1 MKIALSQ
8 FEIIPSMPRVNAER
22 MINFIKEAKNNK
34 ADMIIFPEL
43 SISGYLIGD
52 MWESESFIRE
62 CEELGEEI
70 IKASKDIFVIFG
82 NVAVDRNKKNFDG
95 RVRKYNAL
103 FLAKNG
109 KLIKNPTKNYKKNS
123 SIKNSYMPY
132 PFIIKTLLTN
142 YKEFEEP
149 RHFFSLKDLFLE
161 NALKIE
167 NNFKNKFN
175 IKEYLKPIEIDIDG
189 EKINLGLTICEDA
202 WSSNYDLSPMDIINE
217 NADIFINISSSP
229 YTLIKNDR
237 RHKIYSDIAKKYK
250 KPLIYV
256 NNVGIQNNG
265 KTVYAFDGG
274 SSVYDDK
281 GNIILTSNRYE
292 ESLYYIEMNI
302 TKKEYPKP
310 IIIKEENEYKLIY
323 DTIIYGIRKF
333 TKSIGINKVVI
344 GVSGGIDSALS
355 SAVYVNAIGKDNVLL
370 VNMPSKFNS
379 NTTKNLAKTLSEN
392 LGCGYMIVPIQES
405 VDFTIKQI
413 ETIPIIKDGKKSFLK
428 VSSFVSENIQARD
441 RSARI
446 LSGLAA
452 AFGGAFTCNA
462 NKTETTVGYSTLYG
476 DGAGFFAAL
485 ADLWKYQIYELA
497 KYINKNIFK
506 KEIIPE
512 GSIDIVPSAELSSAQ
527 AVDEGKGDPIK
538 YDYHDYLF
546 KTLIE
551 SWNKIIP
558 EDILRWYIDG
568 ELEEK
573 IGCKKGLIKKYFKN
587 DLEFV
592 EDLERWWK
600 QYTGI
605 AVAKRIQSP
614 PILAISRRAF
624 GFGNRESQNGV
635 YYTSKYLYLKNKILD

>member
-1 MKIALSQ
+1 MKITLSQ
-8 FEIIPSMPRVNAER
+8 LEIIPSMPTNNAAR
-22 MINFIKEAKNNK
+22 IINYIEEAKNNN

-43 SISGYLIGD
+43 AISGYLIGD

-103 FLAKNG
+103 FLAKDG
-109 KLIKNPTKNYKKNS
+109 KLIKNPYSK
-123 SIKNSYMPY
+123 IPY
-132 PFIIKTLLTN
+132 PFIIKTLLPN
-142 YKEFEEP
+142 YKEFEDT
-149 RHFFSLKDLFLE
+149 RHFFSLKDLIFE
-161 NALKIE
+161 NALE
-167 NNFKNKFN
+167 DNFDL
-175 IKEYLKPIEIDIDG
+175 KEYFNPVEINING

-202 WSSNYDLSPMDIINE
+202 WSSNYNLSPIDILNE
-217 NADIFINISSSP
+217 KTDLFINISSSP
-229 YTLIKNDR
+229 YTLIKDTK
-237 RHKIYSDIAKKYK
+237 RHKMYSDISKKYN

-265 KTVYAFDGG
+265 KTVYTFDGG
-274 SSVYDDK
+274 SSAYDNN
-281 GNIILTSNRYE
+281 GNIIFASNRYE
-292 ESLYYIEMNI
+292 ERLYYIEMNL
-302 TKKEYPKP
+302 TKKEFPKA
-310 IIIKEENEYKLIY
+310 IKINEENEYKLIY

-333 TKSIGINKVVI
+333 TKLIGINKVVI

-370 VNMPSKFNS
+370 VNMPSRFNS
-379 NTTKNLAKTLSEN
+379 NTTKNLAKTLAEN
-392 LGCGYMIVPIQES
+392 LGCAYMVVPIQES

-413 ETIPIIKDGKKSFLK
+413 ETCKIIKDGEESFLK
-428 VSSFVSENIQARD
+428 VSSFIAENIQARD
-441 RSARI
+441 RSSRI

-452 AFGGAFTCNA
+452 SFGGVFTCNA
-462 NKTETTVGYSTLYG
+462 NKTETMVGYSTLYG

-512 GSIDIVPSAELSSAQ
+512 GSINIIPSAELSNAQ

-546 KTLIE
+546 KALME
-551 SWNKIIP
+551 SWNRILP
-558 EDILRWYIDG
+558 EDILQMYID
-568 ELEEK
+568 EILEEK
-573 IGCKKGLIKKYFKN
+573 IGCEKGIIKKYFKN
-587 DLEFV
+587 DLEFI
-592 EDLERWWK
+592 EDLEKWWR
-600 QYTGI
+600 QYMGMAI
-605 AVAKRIQSP
+605 SKRIQAP

-624 GFGNRESQNGV
+624 GFGNRESQNRV
-635 YYTSKYLYLKNKILD
+635 YYTSKYLYLKNKLLN

>member
-8 FEIIPSMPRVNAER
+8 FEIIPSMPTNNAAR
-22 MINFIKEAKNNK
+22 IINYIEEAKNNK

-43 SISGYLIGD
+43 AISGYLIGD

-82 NVAVDRNKKNFDG
+82 NVAVDRNKNNFDG

-103 FLAKNG
+103 FLAKDG
-109 KLIKNPTKNYKKNS
+109 KLIKNPYSK
-123 SIKNSYMPY
+123 IPY
-132 PFIIKTLLTN
+132 PFIIKTLLPN
-142 YKEFEEP
+142 YKEFEDT
-149 RHFFSLKDLFLE
+149 RHFFSLKDLIFE
-161 NALKIE
+161 NTFKNNE
-167 NNFKNKFN
+167 NNFDL
-175 IKEYLKPIEIDIDG
+175 KEYFNPVEINING

-202 WSSNYDLSPMDIINE
+202 WSSNYNLSPIDILNE
-217 NADIFINISSSP
+217 KTDLFINISSSP
-229 YTLIKNDR
+229 YTLIKDTK
-237 RHKIYSDIAKKYK
+237 RHKMYSDISKKYN

-265 KTVYAFDGG
+265 KTVYTFDGG
-274 SSVYDDK
+274 SSAYDNK
-281 GNIILTSNRYE
+281 GNIIFASNRYE
-292 ESLYYIEMNI
+292 ESLYYIETDLI
-302 TKKEYPKP
+302 KKEFPKT
-310 IIIKEENEYKLIY
+310 IIINEENEYKLIY

-333 TKSIGINKVVI
+333 MKSIGINKVVI

-355 SAVYVNAIGKDNVLL
+355 SAMYVSAIGKDNVLL

-379 NTTKNLAKTLSEN
+379 NTTKNLAKTLAEN
-392 LGCGYMIVPIQES
+392 LGCAYMVVPIQES

-413 ETIPIIKDGKKSFLK
+413 ETCKIIKDGEESFLK
-428 VSSFVSENIQARD
+428 VSSFIAENIQARD

-452 AFGGAFTCNA
+452 SFGGVFTCNA
-462 NKTETTVGYSTLYG
+462 NKTETMVGYSTLYG

-512 GSIDIVPSAELSSAQ
+512 GSINIIPSAELSNAQ

-546 KTLIE
+546 KALIE
-551 SWNKIIP
+551 SWNRILP
-558 EDILRWYIDG
+558 EDILKMYIDG
-568 ELEEK
+568 VLEEK
-573 IGCKKGLIKKYFKN
+573 IGCEKGIIKKYFKN
-587 DLEFV
+587 DLEFI
-592 EDLERWWK
+592 EDLEKWWR
-600 QYTGI
+600 QYMGMAI
-605 AVAKRIQSP
+605 SKRIQAP

-624 GFGNRESQNGV
+624 GFGNRESQNRV
-635 YYTSKYLYLKNKILD
+635 YYTSKYLYLKNKLLN

>member
-8 FEIIPSMPRVNAER
+8 FEIIPSMPTNNAAR
-22 MINFIKEAKNNK
+22 IINYIEEAKNNK

-43 SISGYLIGD
+43 AISGYLIGD

-82 NVAVDRNKKNFDG
+82 NVAIDRNKKNFDG

-103 FLAKNG
+103 FLAKDG
-109 KLIKNPTKNYKKNS
+109 KLIKN
-123 SIKNSYMPY
+123 SYSKIPY
-132 PFIIKTLLTN
+132 PFIIKTLLPN
-142 YKEFEEP
+142 YKEFEDT
-149 RHFFSLKDLFLE
+149 RHFFSLKDLIFE
-161 NALKIE
+161 NALE
-167 NNFKNKFN
+167 DNFDL
-175 IKEYLKPIEIDIDG
+175 KEYFNPVEINING

-202 WSSNYDLSPMDIINE
+202 WSSNYNLSPMDILNE
-217 NADIFINISSSP
+217 KTDLFINISSSP
-229 YTLIKNDR
+229 YTLIKDTK
-237 RHKIYSDIAKKYK
+237 RHKMYSDISKKYN

-265 KTVYAFDGG
+265 KTVYTFDGG
-274 SSVYDDK
+274 SSAYDNN
-281 GNIILTSNRYE
+281 GNIILNSNRYE
-292 ESLYYIEMNI
+292 ERLYYIEMNL
-302 TKKEYPKP
+302 TKKEFPKA
-310 IIIKEENEYKLIY
+310 IKINEENEYKLIY

-333 TKSIGINKVVI
+333 MKSIGINKVVI

-379 NTTKNLAKTLSEN
+379 NTTKNLAKTLAEN
-392 LGCGYMIVPIQES
+392 LGCAYMVVPIQES

-413 ETIPIIKDGKKSFLK
+413 ETCKIIKDGEESFFK
-428 VSSFVSENIQARD
+428 VSSFIAENIQARD
-441 RSARI
+441 RSSRI

-452 AFGGAFTCNA
+452 SFGGVFTCNA
-462 NKTETTVGYSTLYG
+462 NKTETMVGYSTLYG

-512 GSIDIVPSAELSSAQ
+512 GSINIIPSAELSNAQ

-551 SWNKIIP
+551 SWNRILP
-558 EDILRWYIDG
+558 EDILQMYIDG
-568 ELEEK
+568 ILEEK
-573 IGCKKGLIKKYFKN
+573 IGCEKGIIKKYFKN
-587 DLEFV
+587 DLEFI
-592 EDLERWWK
+592 EDLEKWWR
-600 QYTGI
+600 QYMGMAI
-605 AVAKRIQSP
+605 SKRIQAP

-624 GFGNRESQNGV
+624 GFGNRESQNRV
-635 YYTSKYLYLKNKILD
+635 YYTSKYLYLKNKLLN

>member
-8 FEIIPSMPRVNAER
+8 FEIIPSMPTNNAAR
-22 MINFIKEAKNNK
+22 IINYIEEAKNNN

-43 SISGYLIGD
+43 AISGYLIGD

-103 FLAKNG
+103 FLAKDG
-109 KLIKNPTKNYKKNS
+109 KLIKNPYSK
-123 SIKNSYMPY
+123 IPH
-132 PFIIKTLLTN
+132 PFIIKTLLPN
-142 YKEFEEP
+142 YKEFEDT
-149 RHFFSLKDLFLE
+149 RHFFGLKDLIFE
-161 NALKIE
+161 NALK
-167 NNFKNKFN
+167 NNFDL
-175 IKEYLKPIEIDIDG
+175 KEYFNPVEINING

-202 WSSNYDLSPMDIINE
+202 WSSNYNLSPMDILNE
-217 NADIFINISSSP
+217 KTDLFINISSSP
-229 YTLIKNDR
+229 YTLIKDTK
-237 RHKIYSDIAKKYK
+237 RHKMYSDISKKYN

-265 KTVYAFDGG
+265 KTVYTFDGG
-274 SSVYDDK
+274 SSAYDNN
-281 GNIILTSNRYE
+281 GNIICASNRYE
-292 ESLYYIEMNI
+292 ERLYYIEMNL
-302 TKKEYPKP
+302 TKKEFPKA
-310 IIIKEENEYKLIY
+310 IKINEENEYKLIY

-333 TKSIGINKVVI
+333 MKSIGINKVVI

-379 NTTKNLAKTLSEN
+379 NTTKNLAKTLAEN
-392 LGCGYMIVPIQES
+392 LGCAYMVVPIQES

-413 ETIPIIKDGKKSFLK
+413 ETCKIIKDGEESFLK
-428 VSSFVSENIQARD
+428 VSSFIAENIQARD
-441 RSARI
+441 RSSRI

-452 AFGGAFTCNA
+452 SFGGVFTCNA
-462 NKTETTVGYSTLYG
+462 NKTETMVGYSTLYG

-512 GSIDIVPSAELSSAQ
+512 GSINIIPSAELSNAQ

-546 KTLIE
+546 KALIE
-551 SWNKIIP
+551 SWNRILP
-558 EDILRWYIDG
+558 EDILQMYIDG
-568 ELEEK
+568 ILEEK
-573 IGCKKGLIKKYFKN
+573 IGCKKGIIKKYFKN
-587 DLEFV
+587 DLEFI
-592 EDLERWWK
+592 EDLEKCWR
-600 QYTGI
+600 QYMGMAI
-605 AVAKRIQSP
+605 SKRIQAP

-624 GFGNRESQNGV
+624 GFGNRESQNRV
-635 YYTSKYLYLKNKILD
+635 YYTSKYLYLKNKLLN

>member
-8 FEIIPSMPRVNAER
+8 FEIIPSMPTNNAAR
-22 MINFIKEAKNNK
+22 IINYIEEAKNNK

-43 SISGYLIGD
+43 AISGYLIGD

-82 NVAVDRNKKNFDG
+82 NVAVDRNKNNFDG

-103 FLAKNG
+103 FLAKDG
-109 KLIKNPTKNYKKNS
+109 KLIKNPYSK
-123 SIKNSYMPY
+123 IPY
-132 PFIIKTLLTN
+132 PFIIKTLLPN
-142 YKEFEEP
+142 YKEFEDT
-149 RHFFSLKDLFLE
+149 RHFFSLKDLIFE
-161 NALKIE
+161 NALE
-167 NNFKNKFN
+167 DNFDL
-175 IKEYLKPIEIDIDG
+175 KEYFNPVEINING

-202 WSSNYDLSPMDIINE
+202 WSSNYNLSPMDILNE
-217 NADIFINISSSP
+217 KIDLFINISSSP
-229 YTLIKNDR
+229 YTLIKDTK
-237 RHKIYSDIAKKYK
+237 RHKMYSDISKKYN

-265 KTVYAFDGG
+265 KTVYTFDGG
-274 SSVYDDK
+274 SSAYDNN
-281 GNIILTSNRYE
+281 GNIICASNRYE
-292 ESLYYIEMNI
+292 ERLYYIEMNL
-302 TKKEYPKP
+302 TKKEFPKA
-310 IIIKEENEYKLIY
+310 IKINEENEYKLIY

-333 TKSIGINKVVI
+333 MKSIGINKVVI

-370 VNMPSKFNS
+370 VNMPSRFNS
-379 NTTKNLAKTLSEN
+379 NTTKNLAKTLAEN
-392 LGCGYMIVPIQES
+392 LGCAYMVVPIQES

-413 ETIPIIKDGKKSFLK
+413 ETCKIIKDGEESFLK
-428 VSSFVSENIQARD
+428 VSSFIAENIQARD
-441 RSARI
+441 RSSRI

-452 AFGGAFTCNA
+452 SFGGVFTCNA
-462 NKTETTVGYSTLYG
+462 NKTETMVGYSTLYG

-512 GSIDIVPSAELSSAQ
+512 GSINIVPSAELSNAQ

-546 KTLIE
+546 KALME
-551 SWNKIIP
+551 SWNRILP
-558 EDILRWYIDG
+558 EDILKMYIDG
-568 ELEEK
+568 ILEEK
-573 IGCKKGLIKKYFKN
+573 IGCEKGIIKKYFKS

-592 EDLERWWK
+592 EDLEKWWR
-600 QYTGI
+600 QYMGMAI
-605 AVAKRIQSP
+605 SKRIQAP

-624 GFGNRESQNGV
+624 GFGNRESQNRV
-635 YYTSKYLYLKNKILD
+635 YYTSKYLYLKNKLLN

>member
-8 FEIIPSMPRVNAER
+8 FEIIPSMPTNNAAR
-22 MINFIKEAKNNK
+22 IINYIEEAKNNN
-34 ADMIIFPEL
+34 ADIIIFPEL
-43 SISGYLIGD
+43 AISGYLIGD

-103 FLAKNG
+103 FLAKDG
-109 KLIKNPTKNYKKNS
+109 KLIKNPYSK
-123 SIKNSYMPY
+123 IPY
-132 PFIIKTLLTN
+132 PFIIKTLLPN
-142 YKEFEEP
+142 YKEFEDT
-149 RHFFSLKDLFLE
+149 RHFFSLKDLIFE
-161 NALKIE
+161 NALE
-167 NNFKNKFN
+167 DNFDL
-175 IKEYLKPIEIDIDG
+175 KEYFNPVEINING

-202 WSSNYDLSPMDIINE
+202 WSSNYNLSPIDILNE
-217 NADIFINISSSP
+217 KTDLFINISSSP
-229 YTLIKNDR
+229 YTLIKDTK
-237 RHKIYSDIAKKYK
+237 RHKMYSDIAKKYN

-265 KTVYAFDGG
+265 KTVYTFDGG
-274 SSVYDDK
+274 SSAYDNK
-281 GNIILTSNRYE
+281 GNIICASNRYE
-292 ESLYYIEMNI
+292 ERLYYIEMNL
-302 TKKEYPKP
+302 TKKEFPKA
-310 IIIKEENEYKLIY
+310 IKINEEDEYKLIY

-333 TKSIGINKVVI
+333 MKSIGINKVVI

-370 VNMPSKFNS
+370 VNMPSRFNS
-379 NTTKNLAKTLSEN
+379 NTTKNLAKTLAEN
-392 LGCGYMIVPIQES
+392 LGCSYMVVPIQES

-413 ETIPIIKDGKKSFLK
+413 ETCKIIKDGEESFLK
-428 VSSFVSENIQARD
+428 VSSFASENIQARD
-441 RSARI
+441 RSSRI

-452 AFGGAFTCNA
+452 SFGGVFTCNA
-462 NKTETTVGYSTLYG
+462 NKTETMVGYSTLYG

-512 GSIDIVPSAELSSAQ
+512 GSINIIPSAELSNAQ

-546 KTLIE
+546 KALME
-551 SWNKIIP
+551 SWNRILP
-558 EDILRWYIDG
+558 EDILQMYIDG
-568 ELEEK
+568 VLEEK
-573 IGCKKGLIKKYFKN
+573 IGCEKGIIKKYLKN
-587 DLEFV
+587 DLEFI
-592 EDLERWWK
+592 EDLEKWWR
-600 QYTGI
+600 QYMGMAI
-605 AVAKRIQSP
+605 SKRIQAP

-624 GFGNRESQNGV
+624 GFGNRESQNRV
-635 YYTSKYLYLKNKILD
+635 YYTSKYLYLKNKLLN

>member
-8 FEIIPSMPRVNAER
+8 FEIIPSIPTNNAAR
-22 MINFIKEAKNNK
+22 IINYIEEAKNNK

-43 SISGYLIGD
+43 AISGYLIGD

-103 FLAKNG
+103 FLAKDG
-109 KLIKNPTKNYKKNS
+109 KLIKNPQSK
-123 SIKNSYMPY
+123 IPY
-132 PFIIKTLLTN
+132 PFIIKTLLPN
-142 YKEFEEP
+142 YKEFEDT
-149 RHFFSLKDLFLE
+149 RHFFSLKDLIFE
-161 NALKIE
+161 NTFKNNE
-167 NNFKNKFN
+167 NNFD
-175 IKEYLKPIEIDIDG
+175 IKEYFNPVEINING

-202 WSSNYDLSPMDIINE
+202 WSSNYNLSPIDILNE
-217 NADIFINISSSP
+217 KTDLFINISSSP
-229 YTLIKNDR
+229 YTLIKDTK
-237 RHKIYSDIAKKYK
+237 RHKMYSDISKKYN

-265 KTVYAFDGG
+265 KTVYTFDGG
-274 SSVYDDK
+274 SSAYDNN
-281 GNIILTSNRYE
+281 GNIICASNRYE
-292 ESLYYIEMNI
+292 ERLYYIEMNL
-302 TKKEYPKP
+302 TKKEFSKA
-310 IIIKEENEYKLIY
+310 IKINEENEYKLIY

-333 TKSIGINKVVI
+333 MKSIGINKVVI

-370 VNMPSKFNS
+370 VNMPSRFNS
-379 NTTKNLAKTLSEN
+379 NTTKNLAKTLAEN
-392 LGCGYMIVPIQES
+392 LSCAYMVVPIQES

-413 ETIPIIKDGKKSFLK
+413 ETCKIIKDGEESFLK
-428 VSSFVSENIQARD
+428 VSSFIAENIQARD
-441 RSARI
+441 RSSRI

-452 AFGGAFTCNA
+452 SFGGVFTCNA
-462 NKTETTVGYSTLYG
+462 NKTETMVGYSTLYG

-512 GSIDIVPSAELSSAQ
+512 GSINIMPSAELSNAQ

-546 KTLIE
+546 KTLME
-551 SWNKIIP
+551 SWNRILP
-558 EDILRWYIDG
+558 EDILQMYIDRV
-568 ELEEK
+568 LEEK
-573 IGCKKGLIKKYFKN
+573 IGCEKGIIKKYFKN
-587 DLEFV
+587 DLEFI
-592 EDLERWWK
+592 EDLEKWWR
-600 QYTGI
+600 QYMGMAI
-605 AVAKRIQSP
+605 SKRIQAP

-624 GFGNRESQNGV
+624 GFGNRESQNRV
-635 YYTSKYLYLKNKILD
+635 YYTSKYLYLKNKLLN

>member
-1 MKIALSQ
+1 MKITLSQ
-8 FEIIPSMPRVNAER
+8 LEIIPSMPTNNAAR
-22 MINFIKEAKNNK
+22 IINYIEEAKNNK

-43 SISGYLIGD
+43 AISGYLIGD

-95 RVRKYNAL
+95 RVIKYNAL
-103 FLAKNG
+103 FLAKDG
-109 KLIKNPTKNYKKNS
+109 KLIKNPYSK
-123 SIKNSYMPY
+123 IPY
-132 PFIIKTLLTN
+132 PFIIKTLLPN
-142 YKEFEEP
+142 YKEFEDT
-149 RHFFSLKDLFLE
+149 RHFFSLKDLIFE
-161 NALKIE
+161 NALE
-167 NNFKNKFN
+167 DNFDL
-175 IKEYLKPIEIDIDG
+175 KEYFNPVEINING

-202 WSSNYDLSPMDIINE
+202 WSSNYNLSPMDILNE
-217 NADIFINISSSP
+217 KTDLFINISSSP
-229 YTLIKNDR
+229 YTLIKDTK
-237 RHKIYSDIAKKYK
+237 RHKMYSDISKKYN

-265 KTVYAFDGG
+265 KTVYTFDGG
-274 SSVYDDK
+274 SSAYDNN
-281 GNIILTSNRYE
+281 GNIICASNRYE
-292 ESLYYIEMNI
+292 ERLYYIEMNL
-302 TKKEYPKP
+302 TKKEFPKA
-310 IIIKEENEYKLIY
+310 IKINEENEYKLIY

-333 TKSIGINKVVI
+333 MKSIGINKVVI

-370 VNMPSKFNS
+370 VNMPSRFNS
-379 NTTKNLAKTLSEN
+379 NTTKNLAKTLAKN
-392 LGCGYMIVPIQES
+392 LGCAYMVVPIQES

-413 ETIPIIKDGKKSFLK
+413 ETCKIIKDGEESFLK
-428 VSSFVSENIQARD
+428 VSSFIAENIQARD
-441 RSARI
+441 RSSRI

-452 AFGGAFTCNA
+452 SFGGVFTCNA
-462 NKTETTVGYSTLYG
+462 NKTETMVGYSTLYG

-512 GSIDIVPSAELSSAQ
+512 GSINIIPSAELSNAQ

-546 KTLIE
+546 KALME
-551 SWNKIIP
+551 SWNRILP
-558 EDILRWYIDG
+558 EDILQMYIDG
-568 ELEEK
+568 VLEEK
-573 IGCKKGLIKKYFKN
+573 IGCEKGIIKKYFKN
-587 DLEFV
+587 DLEFI
-592 EDLERWWK
+592 EDLEKWWR
-600 QYTGI
+600 QYMGMAI
-605 AVAKRIQSP
+605 SKRIQAP

-624 GFGNRESQNGV
+624 GFGNRESQNRV
-635 YYTSKYLYLKNKILD
+635 YYTSKYLYLKNKLLN

>member
-8 FEIIPSMPRVNAER
+8 FEIIPSMPTNNAAR
-22 MINFIKEAKNNK
+22 IINYIEEAKNNK

-43 SISGYLIGD
+43 AISGYLIGD

-109 KLIKNPTKNYKKNS
+109 KLIKNPYSK
-123 SIKNSYMPY
+123 IPY
-132 PFIIKTLLTN
+132 PFIIKTLLPN
-142 YKEFEEP
+142 YKEFEDT
-149 RHFFSLKDLFLE
+149 RHFFSLKDLIFE
-161 NALKIE
+161 NALE
-167 NNFKNKFN
+167 DNFDL
-175 IKEYLKPIEIDIDG
+175 KEYFNPVEINING

-202 WSSNYDLSPMDIINE
+202 WSSNYNLSPMDILNE
-217 NADIFINISSSP
+217 KTDLFINISSSP
-229 YTLIKNDR
+229 YTLIKDTK
-237 RHKIYSDIAKKYK
+237 RHKMYSDISKKYN

-265 KTVYAFDGG
+265 KTVYTFDGG
-274 SSVYDDK
+274 SSAYDNK
-281 GNIILTSNRYE
+281 GNIIFASNRYE
-292 ESLYYIEMNI
+292 ERLYYIEMNL
-302 TKKEYPKP
+302 TKKEFSKA
-310 IIIKEENEYKLIY
+310 IKINEENEYKLIY

-333 TKSIGINKVVI
+333 MKSIGINKVVI

-370 VNMPSKFNS
+370 VNMPSRFNS
-379 NTTKNLAKTLSEN
+379 NTTKNLAKTLAEN
-392 LGCGYMIVPIQES
+392 LGCAYMVVPIQES

-413 ETIPIIKDGKKSFLK
+413 ETCKIIKDTEESFLK
-428 VSSFVSENIQARD
+428 VSSFIAENIQARD
-441 RSARI
+441 RSSRI

-452 AFGGAFTCNA
+452 SFGGVFTCNA
-462 NKTETTVGYSTLYG
+462 NKTETMVGYSTLYG

-512 GSIDIVPSAELSSAQ
+512 GSINIVPSAELSNAQ

-546 KTLIE
+546 KTLME
-551 SWNKIIP
+551 SWNRILP
-558 EDILRWYIDG
+558 EDILQMYIDG
-568 ELEEK
+568 VLEEK
-573 IGCKKGLIKKYFKN
+573 IGCEKGIIKKYFKN
-587 DLEFV
+587 DLEFI
-592 EDLERWWK
+592 EDLEKWWR
-600 QYTGI
+600 QYMGMAI
-605 AVAKRIQSP
+605 SKRIQAP

-624 GFGNRESQNGV
+624 GFGNRESQNRV
-635 YYTSKYLYLKNKILD
+635 YYTSKYLYLKNKLLN

>member
-8 FEIIPSMPRVNAER
+8 FEIIPSMPTNNAAR
-22 MINFIKEAKNNK
+22 IINYIEEAKNNK

-43 SISGYLIGD
+43 AISGYLIGD

-103 FLAKNG
+103 FLAKDG
-109 KLIKNPTKNYKKNS
+109 KLIKNPYSK
-123 SIKNSYMPY
+123 IPY
-132 PFIIKTLLTN
+132 PFIIKTLLPN
-142 YKEFEEP
+142 YKEFEDP
-149 RHFFSLKDLFLE
+149 RHFFSLKDLIFE
-161 NALKIE
+161 NALE
-167 NNFKNKFN
+167 YNFDL
-175 IKEYLKPIEIDIDG
+175 KEYFNPVEINING

-202 WSSNYDLSPMDIINE
+202 WSSNYNLSPIDILNE
-217 NADIFINISSSP
+217 KTDLFINISSSP
-229 YTLIKNDR
+229 YTLIKDTK
-237 RHKIYSDIAKKYK
+237 RHKMYSDISKKYN

-265 KTVYAFDGG
+265 KTVYTFDGG
-274 SSVYDDK
+274 SSAYDNN
-281 GNIILTSNRYE
+281 GNIIFASNRYE
-292 ESLYYIEMNI
+292 ERLYYIEMNL
-302 TKKEYPKP
+302 TKKEFPKA
-310 IIIKEENEYKLIY
+310 IKINEENEYKLIY

-333 TKSIGINKVVI
+333 MKSIGINKVVI

-355 SAVYVNAIGKDNVLL
+355 SAMYVSAIGKDNVLL
-370 VNMPSKFNS
+370 VNMPSRFNS
-379 NTTKNLAKTLSEN
+379 NTTKNLAKTLAEN
-392 LGCGYMIVPIQES
+392 LGCAYMVVPIQES

-413 ETIPIIKDGKKSFLK
+413 ETCKIIKDTEESFLK
-428 VSSFVSENIQARD
+428 VSSFIAENIQARD
-441 RSARI
+441 RSSRI

-452 AFGGAFTCNA
+452 SFGGVFTCNA
-462 NKTETTVGYSTLYG
+462 NKTETMVGYSTLYG

-497 KYINKNIFK
+497 KYINKDIFK

-512 GSIDIVPSAELSSAQ
+512 GSINIIPSAELSNAQ

-546 KTLIE
+546 KTLME
-551 SWNKIIP
+551 SWNRILP
-558 EDILRWYIDG
+558 EDILQMYIDG
-568 ELEEK
+568 ILEEK
-573 IGCKKGLIKKYFKN
+573 IGCEKGIIKKYFKN
-587 DLEFV
+587 DLEFI
-592 EDLERWWK
+592 EDLEKWWR
-600 QYTGI
+600 QYMGMAI
-605 AVAKRIQSP
+605 SKRIQAP

-624 GFGNRESQNGV
+624 GFGNRESQNRV
-635 YYTSKYLYLKNKILD
+635 YYTSKYLYLKNKLLN

>member
-8 FEIIPSMPRVNAER
+8 FEIIPSMPTNNAAR
-22 MINFIKEAKNNK
+22 IINYIEEAKNNK

-43 SISGYLIGD
+43 AISGYLIGD

-103 FLAKNG
+103 FLAKDG
-109 KLIKNPTKNYKKNS
+109 KLIKNLYSK
-123 SIKNSYMPY
+123 ILY
-132 PFIIKTLLTN
+132 PFIIKTLLPN
-142 YKEFEEP
+142 YKEFEDT
-149 RHFFSLKDLFLE
+149 RHFFSLKDLIFE
-161 NALKIE
+161 NALE
-167 NNFKNKFN
+167 DNFDL
-175 IKEYLKPIEIDIDG
+175 KEYFNPVEINING

-202 WSSNYDLSPMDIINE
+202 WSSNYNLSPIDILNE
-217 NADIFINISSSP
+217 KTDLFINISSSP
-229 YTLIKNDR
+229 YTLIKDTK
-237 RHKIYSDIAKKYK
+237 RHKMYSDISKKYN

-265 KTVYAFDGG
+265 KTVYTFDGG
-274 SSVYDDK
+274 SSAYDNN
-281 GNIILTSNRYE
+281 GYIIFASNRYE
-292 ESLYYIEMNI
+292 ERLYYIEMNL
-302 TKKEYPKP
+302 TKKEFPKA
-310 IIIKEENEYKLIY
+310 IKINEENEYKLIY

-333 TKSIGINKVVI
+333 MKSIGINKVVI

-370 VNMPSKFNS
+370 VNMPSRFNS
-379 NTTKNLAKTLSEN
+379 NTTKNLAKTLAEN
-392 LGCGYMIVPIQES
+392 LGCAYMVVPIQES

-413 ETIPIIKDGKKSFLK
+413 ETCKIIKDGEESFLK
-428 VSSFVSENIQARD
+428 VSSFIAENIQARD
-441 RSARI
+441 RSSRI

-452 AFGGAFTCNA
+452 SFGGVFTCNA
-462 NKTETTVGYSTLYG
+462 NKTETMVGYSTLYG

-512 GSIDIVPSAELSSAQ
+512 GSINIIPSAELSNAQ

-551 SWNKIIP
+551 SWNRILP
-558 EDILRWYIDG
+558 EDILQMYIDG
-568 ELEEK
+568 ILEEK
-573 IGCKKGLIKKYFKN
+573 IGCEKGIIKKYFKN
-587 DLEFV
+587 DLEFI
-592 EDLERWWK
+592 EDLEKWWR
-600 QYTGI
+600 QYMGMAI
-605 AVAKRIQSP
+605 SKRIQAP

-624 GFGNRESQNGV
+624 GFGNRESQNRV
-635 YYTSKYLYLKNKILD
+635 YYTSKYLYLKNKLLN

>member
-8 FEIIPSMPRVNAER
+8 FEIIPSMPTNNAAR
-22 MINFIKEAKNNK
+22 IINYIEEAKNSK

-43 SISGYLIGD
+43 AISGYLIGD

-103 FLAKNG
+103 FLAKDE
-109 KLIKNPTKNYKKNS
+109 KLIKNPYSK
-123 SIKNSYMPY
+123 IPY
-132 PFIIKTLLTN
+132 PFIIKTLLPN
-142 YKEFEEP
+142 YKEFEDT
-149 RHFFSLKDLFLE
+149 RHFFSLKDFIFE
-161 NALKIE
+161 NALE
-167 NNFKNKFN
+167 DNFDL
-175 IKEYLKPIEIDIDG
+175 KEYVNPVKINING

-202 WSSNYDLSPMDIINE
+202 WSSNYNLSPIDILNE
-217 NADIFINISSSP
+217 KTDLFINISSSP
-229 YTLIKNDR
+229 YTLIKDTK
-237 RHKIYSDIAKKYK
+237 RHKMYSDISKKYN

-265 KTVYAFDGG
+265 KTVYTFDGG
-274 SSVYDDK
+274 SSAYDNN
-281 GNIILTSNRYE
+281 GNIIFASNRYE
-292 ESLYYIEMNI
+292 ERLYYIEMNL
-302 TKKEYPKP
+302 TKKEFPKA
-310 IIIKEENEYKLIY
+310 IKINEENEYKLIY

-333 TKSIGINKVVI
+333 TKLIGINKVVI

-370 VNMPSKFNS
+370 VNMPSRFNS
-379 NTTKNLAKTLSEN
+379 NTTKNLAKTLAEN
-392 LGCGYMIVPIQES
+392 LGCAYMVVPIQES

-413 ETIPIIKDGKKSFLK
+413 ETCKIIKDGEESFLK
-428 VSSFVSENIQARD
+428 VSSFIAENIQARD
-441 RSARI
+441 RSSRI

-452 AFGGAFTCNA
+452 SFGGVFTCNA
-462 NKTETTVGYSTLYG
+462 NKTETMVGYSTLYG

-512 GSIDIVPSAELSSAQ
+512 GSINIVPSAELSNAQ

-546 KTLIE
+546 KALME
-551 SWNKIIP
+551 SWNRILP
-558 EDILRWYIDG
+558 EDILKMYID
-568 ELEEK
+568 EVLEEK
-573 IGCKKGLIKKYFKN
+573 IGCEKGIIKKYFKS
-587 DLEFV
+587 DLEFI
-592 EDLERWWK
+592 EDLEKWWR
-600 QYTGI
+600 QYMGMAI
-605 AVAKRIQSP
+605 SKRIQAP

-624 GFGNRESQNGV
+624 GFGNRESQNRV
-635 YYTSKYLYLKNKILD
+635 YYTSKYLYLKNKLLN

>member
-1 MKIALSQ
+1 MKITLSQ
-8 FEIIPSMPRVNAER
+8 LEIIPSMPTNNAAR
-22 MINFIKEAKNNK
+22 IINYIEEAKNNK

-43 SISGYLIGD
+43 AISGYLIGD

-103 FLAKNG
+103 FLAKDG
-109 KLIKNPTKNYKKNS
+109 KLIKNPYSK
-123 SIKNSYMPY
+123 IPY
-132 PFIIKTLLTN
+132 PFIIKTLLPN
-142 YKEFEEP
+142 YKEFEDT
-149 RHFFSLKDLFLE
+149 RHFFSLKDLIFE
-161 NALKIE
+161 NALE
-167 NNFKNKFN
+167 DNFDIKKYFN
-175 IKEYLKPIEIDIDG
+175 PVEINING

-202 WSSNYDLSPMDIINE
+202 WSSNYNLSPMDILNE
-217 NADIFINISSSP
+217 KTDLFINISSSP
-229 YTLIKNDR
+229 YTLIKDTK
-237 RHKIYSDIAKKYK
+237 RHKMYSDISKKYN

-265 KTVYAFDGG
+265 KTVYTFDGG
-274 SSVYDDK
+274 SSAYDNN
-281 GNIILTSNRYE
+281 GNIIFASNRYE
-292 ESLYYIEMNI
+292 ERLYYIEMNL
-302 TKKEYPKP
+302 TKKEFPKA
-310 IIIKEENEYKLIY
+310 IKINEENEYKLIY

-333 TKSIGINKVVI
+333 TKLIGINKVVI

-370 VNMPSKFNS
+370 VNMPSRFNS
-379 NTTKNLAKTLSEN
+379 NTTKNLAKTLAKN
-392 LGCGYMIVPIQES
+392 LGCAYMVVPIQES

-413 ETIPIIKDGKKSFLK
+413 ETCKIIKDGEESFLK
-428 VSSFVSENIQARD
+428 VSSFIAENIQARD
-441 RSARI
+441 RSSRI

-452 AFGGAFTCNA
+452 SFGGVFTCNA
-462 NKTETTVGYSTLYG
+462 NKTETMVGYSTLYG

-512 GSIDIVPSAELSSAQ
+512 GSINIIPSAELSNAQ

-546 KTLIE
+546 KALME
-551 SWNKIIP
+551 SWNRILP
-558 EDILRWYIDG
+558 EDILQMYIDG
-568 ELEEK
+568 ILEEK
-573 IGCKKGLIKKYFKN
+573 IGCEKGIIKKYFKN
-587 DLEFV
+587 DLEFI
-592 EDLERWWK
+592 EDLEKWWR
-600 QYTGI
+600 QYMGMAI
-605 AVAKRIQSP
+605 SKRIQAP

-624 GFGNRESQNGV
+624 GFGNRESQNRV
-635 YYTSKYLYLKNKILD
+635 YYTSKYLYLKNKLLN

>member
-8 FEIIPSMPRVNAER
+8 FEIIPSMPTNNAAR
-22 MINFIKEAKNNK
+22 IINYIEEAKNSK
-34 ADMIIFPEL
+34 ADIIIFPEL
-43 SISGYLIGD
+43 AISGYLIGD

-103 FLAKNG
+103 FLAKDE
-109 KLIKNPTKNYKKNS
+109 KLIKNPYSK
-123 SIKNSYMPY
+123 IPY
-132 PFIIKTLLTN
+132 PFIIKTLLPN
-142 YKEFEEP
+142 YKEFEDT
-149 RHFFSLKDLFLE
+149 RHFFSLKDFIFENTLE
-161 NALKIE
+161 D
-167 NNFKNKFN
+167 NFDL
-175 IKEYLKPIEIDIDG
+175 KEYFNPVKINING

-202 WSSNYDLSPMDIINE
+202 WSSNYNLSPIDILNE
-217 NADIFINISSSP
+217 KTDLFINISSSP
-229 YTLIKNDR
+229 YTLIKDTK
-237 RHKIYSDIAKKYK
+237 RHKMYSDISKKYN

-265 KTVYAFDGG
+265 KTVYTFDGG
-274 SSVYDDK
+274 SSAYDNN
-281 GNIILTSNRYE
+281 GNIICASNRYE
-292 ESLYYIEMNI
+292 ERLYYIEMNL
-302 TKKEYPKP
+302 TKKEFPKA
-310 IIIKEENEYKLIY
+310 IKINEENEYKLIY

-333 TKSIGINKVVI
+333 MKSIGINKVVI

-370 VNMPSKFNS
+370 VNMPSRFNS
-379 NTTKNLAKTLSEN
+379 NTTKNLAKTLAEN
-392 LGCGYMIVPIQES
+392 LGCAYMVVPIQES

-413 ETIPIIKDGKKSFLK
+413 ETCNIIKDGEESFLK
-428 VSSFVSENIQARD
+428 VSSFIAENIQARD
-441 RSARI
+441 RSSRI

-452 AFGGAFTCNA
+452 SFGGVFTCNA
-462 NKTETTVGYSTLYG
+462 NKTETMVGYSTLYG

-512 GSIDIVPSAELSSAQ
+512 GSINIIPSAELSNAQ

-551 SWNKIIP
+551 SWNRILP
-558 EDILRWYIDG
+558 EDILQMYIDG
-568 ELEEK
+568 ILEEK
-573 IGCKKGLIKKYFKN
+573 IGCEKGIIKKYFKN
-587 DLEFV
+587 DLEFI
-592 EDLERWWK
+592 EDLEKWWR
-600 QYTGI
+600 QYMGMAI
-605 AVAKRIQSP
+605 SKRIQAP

-624 GFGNRESQNGV
+624 GFGNRESQNRV
-635 YYTSKYLYLKNKILD
+635 YYTSKYLYLKNKLLN

>member
-8 FEIIPSMPRVNAER
+8 LEIIPSTPTNNAAR
-22 MINFIKEAKNNK
+22 IINYIEEAKNNK

-43 SISGYLIGD
+43 AISGYLIGD

-82 NVAVDRNKKNFDG
+82 NVAVDKNKKNFDG

-103 FLAKNG
+103 FLAKDG
-109 KLIKNPTKNYKKNS
+109 KLIKNPYSKIS
-123 SIKNSYMPY
+123 Y
-132 PFIIKTLLTN
+132 PFIIKTLLPN
-142 YKEFEEP
+142 YKEFEDT
-149 RHFFSLKDLFLE
+149 RHFFSLKDLIFE
-161 NALKIE
+161 NALE
-167 NNFKNKFN
+167 DNFDL
-175 IKEYLKPIEIDIDG
+175 KEYFNPVEISING

-202 WSSNYDLSPMDIINE
+202 WSSNYNLSPMDILNE
-217 NADIFINISSSP
+217 KTDLFINISSSP
-229 YTLIKNDR
+229 YTLIKDTK
-237 RHKIYSDIAKKYK
+237 RHKMYSDISKKYN

-265 KTVYAFDGG
+265 KTVYTFDGG
-274 SSVYDDK
+274 SSAYDNN
-281 GNIILTSNRYE
+281 GNIICASNRYE
-292 ESLYYIEMNI
+292 ERLYYIEMNL
-302 TKKEYPKP
+302 TKKEFPKA
-310 IIIKEENEYKLIY
+310 IKINEENEYKLIY

-333 TKSIGINKVVI
+333 MKSIGINKVVI

-370 VNMPSKFNS
+370 VNMPSRFNS
-379 NTTKNLAKTLSEN
+379 NTTKNLAKTLAEN
-392 LGCGYMIVPIQES
+392 LGCAYMVVPIQES

-413 ETIPIIKDGKKSFLK
+413 ETCKIIKDGEESFFK
-428 VSSFVSENIQARD
+428 VSSFIAENIQARD

-452 AFGGAFTCNA
+452 SFGGVFTCNA
-462 NKTETTVGYSTLYG
+462 NKTETMVGYSTLYG

-512 GSIDIVPSAELSSAQ
+512 GSINIIPSAELSNAQ

-546 KTLIE
+546 KALME
-551 SWNKIIP
+551 SWNRILP
-558 EDILRWYIDG
+558 EDILQMYIDG
-568 ELEEK
+568 VLEEK
-573 IGCKKGLIKKYFKN
+573 IGCEKGIIKKYFKN
-587 DLEFV
+587 DLEFI
-592 EDLERWWK
+592 EDLEKWWR
-600 QYTGI
+600 QYMGM
-605 AVAKRIQSP
+605 AVSKRIQAP

-624 GFGNRESQNGV
+624 GFGDRESQNRV
-635 YYTSKYLYLKNKILD
+635 YYTSKYLYLKNKLLN

>member
-8 FEIIPSMPRVNAER
+8 FEIIPSMPSDNSAR
-22 MINFIKEAKNNK
+22 MIKFIEEAKNNK

-62 CEELGEEI
+62 CEEFGEEI

-82 NVAVDRNKKNFDG
+82 NVAIDKNKKNFDG

-103 FLAKNG
+103 FLAKDG
-109 KLIKNPTKNYKKNS
+109 KLIKN
-123 SIKNSYMPY
+123 SYSKIPY
-132 PFIIKTLLTN
+132 PFIIKTLLPN
-142 YKEFEEP
+142 YKEFEDT
-149 RHFFSLKDLFLE
+149 RHFFSLKDLIFE
-161 NALKIE
+161 NALE
-167 NNFKNKFN
+167 DNFDL
-175 IKEYLKPIEIDIDG
+175 KEYFKPVEINING

-202 WSSNYDLSPMDIINE
+202 WSSNYNLSPIDILNE
-217 NADIFINISSSP
+217 KTDLFINISSSP
-229 YTLIKNDR
+229 YTLIKDTK
-237 RHKIYSDIAKKYK
+237 RHKMYSDISKKYN

-265 KTVYAFDGG
+265 KTVYTFDGG
-274 SSVYDDK
+274 SSAYDNN
-281 GNIILTSNRYE
+281 GNIIFASNRYE
-292 ESLYYIEMNI
+292 ERLYYIEMNL
-302 TKKEYPKP
+302 TKKEFPKA
-310 IIIKEENEYKLIY
+310 IKINEENEYKLIY

-333 TKSIGINKVVI
+333 MKSIGINKVVI

-370 VNMPSKFNS
+370 VNMPSRFNS
-379 NTTKNLAKTLSEN
+379 NTTKNLAKTLAKN
-392 LGCGYMIVPIQES
+392 LGCAYMVVPIQES

-413 ETIPIIKDGKKSFLK
+413 ETCKIIKDGEESFLK
-428 VSSFVSENIQARD
+428 VSSFASENIQARD
-441 RSARI
+441 RSSRI

-452 AFGGAFTCNA
+452 SFGGVFTCNA
-462 NKTETTVGYSTLYG
+462 NKTETMVGYSTLYG

-512 GSIDIVPSAELSSAQ
+512 GSINIVPSAELSNAQ

-546 KTLIE
+546 KALIE
-551 SWNKIIP
+551 SWNRILP
-558 EDILRWYIDG
+558 EDILQMYIDG
-568 ELEEK
+568 VLEEK
-573 IGCKKGLIKKYFKN
+573 IGCEKGIIKKYFKS

-592 EDLERWWK
+592 EDLEKWWR
-600 QYTGI
+600 QYMGMAI
-605 AVAKRIQSP
+605 SKRIQAP

-624 GFGNRESQNGV
+624 GFGNRESQNRV
-635 YYTSKYLYLKNKILD
+635 YYTSKYLYLKNKLLN

>member
-8 FEIIPSMPRVNAER
+8 LEIIPSTPTNNAAR
-22 MINFIKEAKNNK
+22 IINYIEEAKNNK

-43 SISGYLIGD
+43 AISGYLIGD

-82 NVAVDRNKKNFDG
+82 NVAVDKNKKNFDG

-103 FLAKNG
+103 FLAKDG
-109 KLIKNPTKNYKKNS
+109 KLIKNPYSKIS
-123 SIKNSYMPY
+123 Y
-132 PFIIKTLLTN
+132 PFIIKTLLPN
-142 YKEFEEP
+142 YKEFEDT
-149 RHFFSLKDLFLE
+149 RHFFSLKDLIFE
-161 NALKIE
+161 NALE
-167 NNFKNKFN
+167 DNFDL
-175 IKEYLKPIEIDIDG
+175 KEYFNPVEIEING

-202 WSSNYDLSPMDIINE
+202 WSSNYNLSPMDILNE
-217 NADIFINISSSP
+217 SGNVDVFINISSSP
-229 YTLIKNDR
+229 YTLIKDDK
-237 RHKIYSDIAKKYK
+237 RHKMYSDIAKKYN

-265 KTVYAFDGG
+265 KTVYTFDGG
-274 SSVYDDK
+274 SSAYDNK
-281 GNIILTSNRYE
+281 GNIIFASNRYE
-292 ESLYYIEMNI
+292 ERLYYIEMNL
-302 TKKEYPKP
+302 TKKEFPKA
-310 IIIKEENEYKLIY
+310 IKINEENEYKLIY

-333 TKSIGINKVVI
+333 MKSIGINKVVI

-370 VNMPSKFNS
+370 VNMPSRFNS
-379 NTTKNLAKTLSEN
+379 NTTKNLAKTLAEN
-392 LGCGYMIVPIQES
+392 LGCAYMVIPIQES

-413 ETIPIIKDGKKSFLK
+413 ETCKIIKDGEESFLK
-428 VSSFVSENIQARD
+428 VSSFIAENIQARD
-441 RSARI
+441 RSSRI

-452 AFGGAFTCNA
+452 SFGGVFTCNA
-462 NKTETTVGYSTLYG
+462 NKTETMVGYSTLYG

-512 GSIDIVPSAELSSAQ
+512 GSINIIPSAELSNAQ

-546 KTLIE
+546 KALME
-551 SWNKIIP
+551 SWNRILP
-558 EDILRWYIDG
+558 EDILQMYIDG
-568 ELEEK
+568 ILEEK
-573 IGCKKGLIKKYFKN
+573 IGCEKGIIKKYFKN
-587 DLEFV
+587 DLEFI
-592 EDLERWWK
+592 EDLEKWWR
-600 QYTGI
+600 QYMGMAI
-605 AVAKRIQSP
+605 SKRIQAP

-624 GFGNRESQNGV
+624 GFGNRESQNRV
-635 YYTSKYLYLKNKILD
+635 YYTSKYLYLKNKLLN

>member
-8 FEIIPSMPRVNAER
+8 FEIIPSMPTNNAAR
-22 MINFIKEAKNNK
+22 IINYIEEAKNNK

-43 SISGYLIGD
+43 AISGYLIGD

-62 CEELGEEI
+62 CEELGEDI

-103 FLAKNG
+103 FLAKDG
-109 KLIKNPTKNYKKNS
+109 KLIKNPYSK
-123 SIKNSYMPY
+123 IPY
-132 PFIIKTLLTN
+132 PFIIKTLLPN
-142 YKEFEEP
+142 YKEFEDT
-149 RHFFSLKDLFLE
+149 RHFFSLKDLIFE
-161 NALKIE
+161 NALKD
-167 NNFKNKFN
+167 NKDNFDL
-175 IKEYLKPIEIDIDG
+175 KEYFKPVEINING

-202 WSSNYDLSPMDIINE
+202 WSSNYNLSPIDILNE
-217 NADIFINISSSP
+217 KTDLFINISSSP
-229 YTLIKNDR
+229 YTLIKDTK
-237 RHKIYSDIAKKYK
+237 RHKMYSDISKKYN

-265 KTVYAFDGG
+265 KTVYTFDGG
-274 SSVYDDK
+274 SSAYDNN
-281 GNIILTSNRYE
+281 GNIICASNRYE
-292 ESLYYIEMNI
+292 ERLYYIEMNL
-302 TKKEYPKP
+302 TKKEFPKA
-310 IIIKEENEYKLIY
+310 IKINEENEYKLIY

-333 TKSIGINKVVI
+333 MKSIGINKVVI

-370 VNMPSKFNS
+370 VNMPSRFNS
-379 NTTKNLAKTLSEN
+379 NTTKNLAKTLAEN
-392 LGCGYMIVPIQES
+392 LGCAYMVVPIQES

-413 ETIPIIKDGKKSFLK
+413 ETCKIIKDTEESFFK
-428 VSSFVSENIQARD
+428 VSSFIAENIQARD
-441 RSARI
+441 RSSRI

-452 AFGGAFTCNA
+452 SFGGVFTCNA
-462 NKTETTVGYSTLYG
+462 NKTETMVGYSTLYG

-512 GSIDIVPSAELSSAQ
+512 GSINIIPSAELSNAQ

-546 KTLIE
+546 KALME
-551 SWNKIIP
+551 SWNRILP
-558 EDILRWYIDG
+558 EDILQMYIDG
-568 ELEEK
+568 VLEEK
-573 IGCKKGLIKKYFKN
+573 IGCEKGIIKKYFKN
-587 DLEFV
+587 DLEFI
-592 EDLERWWK
+592 EDLEKWWR
-600 QYTGI
+600 QYMGMAI
-605 AVAKRIQSP
+605 SKRIQAP

-624 GFGNRESQNGV
+624 GFGNRESQNRV
-635 YYTSKYLYLKNKILD
+635 YYTSKYLYLKNKLLN

>member
-8 FEIIPSMPRVNAER
+8 FEIIPSMPTNNAAR
-22 MINFIKEAKNNK
+22 IINYIEESKNNK

-43 SISGYLIGD
+43 AISGYLIGD

-103 FLAKNG
+103 FLAKDG
-109 KLIKNPTKNYKKNS
+109 KLIKNPYSK
-123 SIKNSYMPY
+123 IPY
-132 PFIIKTLLTN
+132 PFIIKTLLPN
-142 YKEFEEP
+142 YKEFEDT
-149 RHFFSLKDLFLE
+149 RHFFSLKDLIFE
-161 NALKIE
+161 NALD
-167 NNFKNKFN
+167 NFDL
-175 IKEYLKPIEIDIDG
+175 KEYFNPVEINING

-202 WSSNYDLSPMDIINE
+202 WSSNYNLSPIDILNE
-217 NADIFINISSSP
+217 KTDLFINISSSP
-229 YTLIKNDR
+229 YTLIKDTK
-237 RHKIYSDIAKKYK
+237 RHKMYSDISKKYN

-265 KTVYAFDGG
+265 KTVYTFDGG
-274 SSVYDDK
+274 SSAYDNN
-281 GNIILTSNRYE
+281 GNIIFASNRYE
-292 ESLYYIEMNI
+292 ERLYYIEMNL
-302 TKKEYPKP
+302 TKKEFPKA
-310 IIIKEENEYKLIY
+310 IKINEENEYKLIY

-333 TKSIGINKVVI
+333 MKSIGINKVVI

-370 VNMPSKFNS
+370 VNMPSRFNS
-379 NTTKNLAKTLSEN
+379 NTTKNLAKTLAEN
-392 LGCGYMIVPIQES
+392 LGCAYMVVPIQES

-413 ETIPIIKDGKKSFLK
+413 ETCKIIKDGEESFLK
-428 VSSFVSENIQARD
+428 VSSFIAENIQARD
-441 RSARI
+441 RSSRI

-452 AFGGAFTCNA
+452 SFGGVFTCNA
-462 NKTETTVGYSTLYG
+462 NKTETMVGYSTLYG

-497 KYINKNIFK
+497 RYINKNIFK

-512 GSIDIVPSAELSSAQ
+512 GSINIIPSAELSNAQ

-546 KTLIE
+546 KALIE
-551 SWNKIIP
+551 SWNRILP
-558 EDILRWYIDG
+558 EDILQMYID
-568 ELEEK
+568 ETLEEK
-573 IGCKKGLIKKYFKN
+573 IGCEKGIIKKYFKN
-587 DLEFV
+587 DLEFI
-592 EDLERWWK
+592 EDLEKWWR
-600 QYTGI
+600 QYMGMAI
-605 AVAKRIQSP
+605 SKRIQAP

-624 GFGNRESQNGV
+624 GFGNRESQNRV
-635 YYTSKYLYLKNKILD
+635 YYTSKYLYLKNKLLN

>member
-8 FEIIPSMPRVNAER
+8 FEIIPSMPTNNAAR
-22 MINFIKEAKNNK
+22 IINYIEEAKNNK

-43 SISGYLIGD
+43 AISGYLIGD

-103 FLAKNG
+103 FLAKDG
-109 KLIKNPTKNYKKNS
+109 KLIKNLYSK
-123 SIKNSYMPY
+123 IPY
-132 PFIIKTLLTN
+132 PFIIKTLLPN
-142 YKEFEEP
+142 YKEFEDT
-149 RHFFSLKDLFLE
+149 RHFFSLKDLIFE
-161 NALKIE
+161 NALE
-167 NNFKNKFN
+167 DNFDL
-175 IKEYLKPIEIDIDG
+175 KEYFKPVEINING

-202 WSSNYDLSPMDIINE
+202 WSSNYNLSPIDILNE
-217 NADIFINISSSP
+217 KIDLFINISSSP
-229 YTLIKNDR
+229 YTLIKDTK
-237 RHKIYSDIAKKYK
+237 RHKMYSDISKKYN

-265 KTVYAFDGG
+265 KTVYTFDGG
-274 SSVYDDK
+274 SSTYDNN
-281 GNIILTSNRYE
+281 GNIICASNRYE
-292 ESLYYIEMNI
+292 ERLYYIEMNL
-302 TKKEYPKP
+302 TKKEFPKA
-310 IIIKEENEYKLIY
+310 IKINEENEYKLIY

-333 TKSIGINKVVI
+333 MKSIGINKVVI

-370 VNMPSKFNS
+370 VNMPSRFNS
-379 NTTKNLAKTLSEN
+379 NTTKNLAKTLAEN
-392 LGCGYMIVPIQES
+392 LGCAYMVVPIQES

-413 ETIPIIKDGKKSFLK
+413 ENCPMIKDGKESFLK
-428 VSSFVSENIQARD
+428 VSSFASENIQARD
-441 RSARI
+441 RSSRI

-452 AFGGAFTCNA
+452 SFGGVFTCNA
-462 NKTETTVGYSTLYG
+462 NKTETMVGYSTLYG

-512 GSIDIVPSAELSSAQ
+512 GSINIIPSAELSNAQ

-551 SWNKIIP
+551 SWNRILP
-558 EDILRWYIDG
+558 EDILQMYIDG
-568 ELEEK
+568 ILEEK
-573 IGCKKGLIKKYFKN
+573 IGCEKGIIKKYFKK
-587 DLEFV
+587 DLEFI
-592 EDLERWWK
+592 EDLEKWWR
-600 QYTGI
+600 QYMGMAI
-605 AVAKRIQSP
+605 SKRIQAP
-614 PILAISRRAF
+614 PILAISRRVF
-624 GFGNRESQNGV
+624 GFGNRESQNRV
-635 YYTSKYLYLKNKILD
+635 YYTSKYLYLKNKLLN

>member
-8 FEIIPSMPRVNAER
+8 LEIIPSTPTNNAAR
-22 MINFIKEAKNNK
+22 IINYIEEAKNNK

-43 SISGYLIGD
+43 AISGYLIGD

-82 NVAVDRNKKNFDG
+82 NVAVDKNKKNFDG

-103 FLAKNG
+103 FLAKDG
-109 KLIKNPTKNYKKNS
+109 KLIKNPYSKIS
-123 SIKNSYMPY
+123 Y
-132 PFIIKTLLTN
+132 PFIIKTLLPN
-142 YKEFEEP
+142 YKEFEDT
-149 RHFFSLKDLFLE
+149 RHFFSLKDLIFE
-161 NALKIE
+161 NALE
-167 NNFKNKFN
+167 DNFDL
-175 IKEYLKPIEIDIDG
+175 KEYFNPVEINING

-202 WSSNYDLSPMDIINE
+202 WSSNYNLSPMDILNE
-217 NADIFINISSSP
+217 KTDLFINISSSP
-229 YTLIKNDR
+229 YTLIKDTK
-237 RHKIYSDIAKKYK
+237 RHKMYSDISKKYN

-265 KTVYAFDGG
+265 KTVYTFDGG
-274 SSVYDDK
+274 SSAYDNN
-281 GNIILTSNRYE
+281 GNIICASNRYE
-292 ESLYYIEMNI
+292 ERLYYIEMNL
-302 TKKEYPKP
+302 TKKEFPKA
-310 IIIKEENEYKLIY
+310 IKINEENEYKLIY

-333 TKSIGINKVVI
+333 MKSIGINKVVI

-370 VNMPSKFNS
+370 VNMPSRFNS
-379 NTTKNLAKTLSEN
+379 NTTKNLAKTLAEN
-392 LGCGYMIVPIQES
+392 LSCAYMVVPIQES

-413 ETIPIIKDGKKSFLK
+413 ETCKIIKDTEESFLK
-428 VSSFVSENIQARD
+428 VSSFISENIQARD

-452 AFGGAFTCNA
+452 SFGGVFTCNA
-462 NKTETTVGYSTLYG
+462 NKTETMVGYSTLYG

-512 GSIDIVPSAELSSAQ
+512 GSINIIPSAELSNAQ

-546 KTLIE
+546 KALME
-551 SWNKIIP
+551 SWNRILP
-558 EDILRWYIDG
+558 EDILQMYIDG
-568 ELEEK
+568 ALEEK
-573 IGCKKGLIKKYFKN
+573 IGCEKGIIKKYFKN
-587 DLEFV
+587 DLEFI
-592 EDLERWWK
+592 EDLEKWWR
-600 QYTGI
+600 QYMGMAI
-605 AVAKRIQSP
+605 SKRIQAP

-624 GFGNRESQNGV
+624 GFGNRESQNRV
-635 YYTSKYLYLKNKILD
+635 YYTSKYLYLKNKLLN

>member
-8 FEIIPSMPRVNAER
+8 FEIIPSMPADNVAR
-22 MINFIKEAKNNK
+22 MIKFIEEARESK

-103 FLAKNG
+103 FLAKDG
-109 KLIKNPTKNYKKNS
+109 KLIKNS
-123 SIKNSYMPY
+123 SKIPY
-132 PFIIKTLLTN
+132 PFIIKTLLPN
-142 YKEFEEP
+142 YKEFEDP
-149 RHFFSLKDLFLE
+149 RHFFSLKDLIFE
-161 NALKIE
+161 NAIKD
-167 NNFKNKFN
+167 NKYNFD
-175 IKEYLKPIEIDIDG
+175 IKEYLKPIEIEING
-189 EKINLGLTICEDA
+189 KKINLGLTICEDA
-202 WSSNYDLSPMDIINE
+202 WSSNYNLSPMDILNE
-217 NADIFINISSSP
+217 KTDLFINISSSP
-229 YTLIKNDR
+229 YTLIKDSK
-237 RHKIYSDIAKKYK
+237 RHKMYSEIAKKYN

-265 KTVYAFDGG
+265 KTVYTFDGG
-274 SSVYDDK
+274 SSAYDNE

-292 ESLYYIEMNI
+292 ENLYYIEMDL
-302 TKKEYPKP
+302 TKKEYPKA

-333 TKSIGINKVVI
+333 MKSIGINKVVI

-355 SAVYVNAIGKDNVLL
+355 SAMYVNAIGKDNVLL
-370 VNMPSKFNS
+370 VNMPSKYNS
-379 NTTKNLAKTLSEN
+379 NTTKNLAKTLAEN
-392 LGCGYMIVPIQES
+392 LGCAYMVVPIQES

-413 ETIPIIKDGKKSFLK
+413 ENCPIIKNGKESFLK
-428 VSSFVSENIQARD
+428 VSSFASENIQARD

-452 AFGGAFTCNA
+452 SFGGVFTCNA
-462 NKTETTVGYSTLYG
+462 NKTETMVGYSTLYG

-485 ADLWKYQIYELA
+485 ADLWKYQIYGLS
-497 KYINKNIFK
+497 KYINQNIFK

-512 GSIDIVPSAELSSAQ
+512 GSINIVPSAELSNAQ

-538 YDYHDYLF
+538 YDYHDCLF
-546 KTLIE
+546 KTLME
-551 SWNKIIP
+551 SWNRIIP
-558 EDILRWYIDG
+558 EDILQMYIDG
-568 ELEEK
+568 TLEEK
-573 IGCKKGLIKKYFKN
+573 IGCEKGLIKKYFKS

-592 EDLERWWK
+592 EDLEKWWR
-600 QYTGI
+600 QYTGMAI
-605 AVAKRIQSP
+605 SKRIQAP

-624 GFGNRESQNGV
+624 GFGNRESQNIV
-635 YYTSKYLYLKNKILD
+635 YYTSKYLYLKNKILYL

>member
-8 FEIIPSMPRVNAER
+8 FEIIPSMPTNNAAR
-22 MINFIKEAKNNK
+22 IINYIEEAKNNK

-43 SISGYLIGD
+43 AISGYLIGD

-103 FLAKNG
+103 FLAKDG
-109 KLIKNPTKNYKKNS
+109 KLIKNPYSK
-123 SIKNSYMPY
+123 IPY
-132 PFIIKTLLTN
+132 PFIIKTLLPN
-142 YKEFEEP
+142 YKEFEDP
-149 RHFFSLKDLFLE
+149 RHFFSLKDLIFE
-161 NALKIE
+161 NALK
-167 NNFKNKFN
+167 NNFDL
-175 IKEYLKPIEIDIDG
+175 KEYFNPVEINING

-202 WSSNYDLSPMDIINE
+202 WSSNYNLSPIDILNE
-217 NADIFINISSSP
+217 KTDLFINISSSP
-229 YTLIKNDR
+229 YTLIKDTK
-237 RHKIYSDIAKKYK
+237 RHKMYSDISKKYN

-265 KTVYAFDGG
+265 KTVYTFDGG
-274 SSVYDDK
+274 SSAYDNN
-281 GNIILTSNRYE
+281 GNIICASNRYE
-292 ESLYYIEMNI
+292 EGLYYIEMNL
-302 TKKEYPKP
+302 TKKEFPKA
-310 IIIKEENEYKLIY
+310 IKINEENEYKLIY

-333 TKSIGINKVVI
+333 MKSIGINKVVI

-370 VNMPSKFNS
+370 VNMPSRFNS
-379 NTTKNLAKTLSEN
+379 NTTKNLAKTLAEN
-392 LGCGYMIVPIQES
+392 LGCAYMVVPIQES

-413 ETIPIIKDGKKSFLK
+413 ETCKIIKDGEESFLK
-428 VSSFVSENIQARD
+428 VSSFIAENIQARD
-441 RSARI
+441 RSSRI

-452 AFGGAFTCNA
+452 SFGGVFTCNA
-462 NKTETTVGYSTLYG
+462 NKTETMVGYSTLYG

-512 GSIDIVPSAELSSAQ
+512 GSINIIPSAELSNAQ

-546 KTLIE
+546 KTLME
-551 SWNKIIP
+551 SWNRILP
-558 EDILRWYIDG
+558 EDILQMYIDG
-568 ELEEK
+568 ILEEK
-573 IGCKKGLIKKYFKN
+573 IGCEKGIIKKYFKN
-587 DLEFV
+587 DLEFI
-592 EDLERWWK
+592 EDLEKWWR
-600 QYTGI
+600 QYMGMAI
-605 AVAKRIQSP
+605 SKRIQAP

-624 GFGNRESQNGV
+624 GFGDRESQNRV
-635 YYTSKYLYLKNKILD
+635 YYTSKYLYLKNKLLN

>member
-8 FEIIPSMPRVNAER
+8 LEIIPSMPTNNAAR
-22 MINFIKEAKNNK
+22 IINYIEEAKNNK

-43 SISGYLIGD
+43 AISGYLIGD

-103 FLAKNG
+103 FLAKDG
-109 KLIKNPTKNYKKNS
+109 KLIKNPYSK
-123 SIKNSYMPY
+123 IPY
-132 PFIIKTLLTN
+132 PFIIKTLLPN
-142 YKEFEEP
+142 YKEFEDT
-149 RHFFSLKDLFLE
+149 RHFFSLKDLIFENVLE
-161 NALKIE
+161 D
-167 NNFKNKFN
+167 NFDL
-175 IKEYLKPIEIDIDG
+175 KEYFNPVEINING

-202 WSSNYDLSPMDIINE
+202 WSSNYNLSPIDILNE
-217 NADIFINISSSP
+217 SGNVDVFINISSSP
-229 YTLIKNDR
+229 YTLIKDTK
-237 RHKIYSDIAKKYK
+237 RHKMYSDISKKYN

-265 KTVYAFDGG
+265 KTVYTFDGG
-274 SSVYDDK
+274 SSAYDNN
-281 GNIILTSNRYE
+281 GNIICASNRYE
-292 ESLYYIEMNI
+292 ERLYYIEMNL
-302 TKKEYPKP
+302 TKKEFPKA
-310 IIIKEENEYKLIY
+310 IKINEENEYKLIY

-333 TKSIGINKVVI
+333 MKSIGINKVVI

-370 VNMPSKFNS
+370 VNMPSRFNS
-379 NTTKNLAKTLSEN
+379 NTTKNLAKTLAEN
-392 LGCGYMIVPIQES
+392 LSCAYMVVPIQES

-413 ETIPIIKDGKKSFLK
+413 ETCKIIKDGEESFLK
-428 VSSFVSENIQARD
+428 VSSFIAENIQARD
-441 RSARI
+441 RSSRI

-452 AFGGAFTCNA
+452 SFGGVFTCNA
-462 NKTETTVGYSTLYG
+462 NKTETMVGYSTLYG

-512 GSIDIVPSAELSSAQ
+512 GSINIIPSAELSNAQ

-546 KTLIE
+546 KALIE
-551 SWNKIIP
+551 SWNRILP
-558 EDILRWYIDG
+558 EDILKMYIDG
-568 ELEEK
+568 VLEEK
-573 IGCKKGLIKKYFKN
+573 IGCEKGIIKKYFKN
-587 DLEFV
+587 DLEFI
-592 EDLERWWK
+592 EDLEKWWR
-600 QYTGI
+600 QYMGMAI
-605 AVAKRIQSP
+605 SKRIQAP

-624 GFGNRESQNGV
+624 GFGDRESQNRV
-635 YYTSKYLYLKNKILD
+635 YYTSKYLYLKNKLLN

>member
-8 FEIIPSMPRVNAER
+8 FEIIPSMPTNNAAR
-22 MINFIKEAKNNK
+22 IINYIEEAKNNN

-43 SISGYLIGD
+43 AISGYLIGD

-103 FLAKNG
+103 FLAKDG
-109 KLIKNPTKNYKKNS
+109 KLIKN
-123 SIKNSYMPY
+123 SYSKIPY
-132 PFIIKTLLTN
+132 PFIIKTLLPN
-142 YKEFEEP
+142 YKEFEDT
-149 RHFFSLKDLFLE
+149 RHFFSLKDLIFE
-161 NALKIE
+161 NALE
-167 NNFKNKFN
+167 DNFDL
-175 IKEYLKPIEIDIDG
+175 KEYFKSVEINING

-202 WSSNYDLSPMDIINE
+202 WSSNYNLSPIDILNE
-217 NADIFINISSSP
+217 KTDLFINISSSP
-229 YTLIKNDR
+229 YTLIKDTK
-237 RHKIYSDIAKKYK
+237 RHKMYSDISKKYN

-265 KTVYAFDGG
+265 KTVYTFDGG
-274 SSVYDDK
+274 SSAYDNN
-281 GNIILTSNRYE
+281 GNIICASNRYE
-292 ESLYYIEMNI
+292 EKLYYIEMNL
-302 TKKEYPKP
+302 TKKEFPKA
-310 IIIKEENEYKLIY
+310 IKINEENEYKLIY

-333 TKSIGINKVVI
+333 MKSIGINKVVI

-370 VNMPSKFNS
+370 VNMPSRFNS
-379 NTTKNLAKTLSEN
+379 NTTKNLAKTLAEN
-392 LGCGYMIVPIQES
+392 LGCAYMVVPIQES

-413 ETIPIIKDGKKSFLK
+413 ETCKIIKDGKESFLK
-428 VSSFVSENIQARD
+428 VSSFIAENIQARD

-452 AFGGAFTCNA
+452 SFGGVFTCNA
-462 NKTETTVGYSTLYG
+462 NKTETMVGYSTLYG

-512 GSIDIVPSAELSSAQ
+512 GSINIIPSAELSNAQ

-546 KTLIE
+546 KALME
-551 SWNKIIP
+551 SWNRILP
-558 EDILRWYIDG
+558 EDILQMYID
-568 ELEEK
+568 EILEEK
-573 IGCKKGLIKKYFKN
+573 IGCEKGIIKKYFKN
-587 DLEFV
+587 DLEFI
-592 EDLERWWK
+592 EDLEKWWR
-600 QYTGI
+600 QYMGMAI
-605 AVAKRIQSP
+605 SKRIQAP

-624 GFGNRESQNGV
+624 GFGNRESQNRV
-635 YYTSKYLYLKNKILD
+635 YYTSKYLYLKNKLLN